1 MKKVLL
7 TTVVLVTSLF
17 FSACTSQNSSVS
29 EISPSPQSNQPEI
42 SGSCTPQEVVIEG
55 YGDKG
60 QMLSNCFIEYPGE
73 PSRQDKSYYIVEDIC
88 GQFTP
93 EFISAALG
101 MDIVQ
106 TKPPEIESLY
116 NCSYYL
122 DDKQYIILNLEY
134 LSIENQI
141 KGHELMDRTTAQD
154 STIPMN
160 NLVVYQA
167 DGQINSIY
175 LVLSDDKFISIN
187 RSSGSNLSSE
197 KLVNFAANIAQN
209 IKEYK

>member
-7 TTVVLVTSLF
+7 TTLVLVTSFL
-17 FSACTSQNSSVS
+17 FSACTSQNTPVS
-29 EISPSPQSNQPEI
+29 EISPSQQLNQPETL
-42 SGSCTPQEVVIEG
+42 GSCTPQDVVIEG

-60 QMLSNCFIEYPGE
+60 QMLSNCFVQYPGE
-73 PSRQDKSYYIVEDIC
+73 PSRQDDSYYVVEDIC

-106 TKPPEIESLY
+106 TKPPEIDTLY
-116 NCSYYL
+116 NCSYYINDNEYL
-122 DDKQYIILNLEY
+122 ILNLEY
-134 LSIENQI
+134 LPIENQK
-141 KGHELMDRTTAQD
+141 KGHELMDRTTSQD
-154 STIPMN
+154 SKIPMN

-167 DGQINSIY
+167 DGQVNSIY
-175 LVLSDDKFISIN
+175 LVLSDNKFISIN

-197 KLVNFAANIAQN
+197 KLVSFAANIGKE
-209 IKEYK
+209 IKNYK